1 MEKPLLI
8 ARLAADRARLLHA
21 CLGLN
26 EPMLTQRLVL
36 GDWTILN
43 MLAGAGEY
51 DALYAS
57 VIPEALSGQLKDSGI
72 HDLAAHDFTL
82 RDRFAGWDVAVNLI
96 RRNLMV
102 AFQTQAFS
110 DLQQRVGSIYAG
122 LNECVGVHDGAIDM
136 GFGREIHDGVDLVIF
151 NSFLNRCPIADIT
164 ANKRIARIGIHF
176 Q

>member
-57 VIPEALSGQLKDSGI
+57 VIPQALGGQLKDSGI

-82 RDRFAGWDVAVNLI
+82 RDRFAGGWVS
-96 RRNLMV
+96 RNYSMV
-102 AFQTQAFS
+102 PPALLAPAARGCT
-110 DLQQRVGSIYAG
+110 R
-122 LNECVGVHDGAIDM
+122 GAP
-136 GFGREIHDGVDLVIF
+136 RT
-151 NSFLNRCPIADIT
+151 S
-164 ANKRIARIGIHF
+164 
-176 Q
+176 